1 MTRVCRFVSAA
12 MILVTIGCG
21 VGSAPTSPSR
31 AVVGSPA
38 TILSVSTASALF
50 GASAVDFA
58 RCLQA
63 AEDNPVCVAAARI
76 QRRTAGAAAT
86 APAAPINLS
95 SASSGSTVTLT
106 WGAPSSGDPVA
117 TYIIEAG
124 SGPGLANLANFTTNS
139 TATSFSASGVGA
151 GTYYLRVRAQNAG
164 GSGAAS
170 NESILVVG
178 STGCTT
184 APNAPAGLA
193 MTVSGSTVTLIWSAP
208 AGGCPPSSYVLQA
221 GSSAGSS
228 DLANANVGAATS
240 YVASGIGA
248 GTYYVRVRALNTYG
262 QSTGSNEVVVI
273 VTAGAPVPV
282 PGGAGGTW
290 VGLAPDGV
298 INVSPTCGREAA
310 DVQFVITQT
319 GSTIAGTLTARI
331 REASPVLTEPC
342 FTGTVGSIRI
352 GSLTGTVN
360 GNSVSFTLVFPQTSG
375 PPEVNVASGTF
386 TSTRMTGTMTI
397 ADRADPIGQFNLNAY
412 S

>member
-1 MTRVCRFVSAA
+1 
-12 MILVTIGCG
+12 
-21 VGSAPTSPSR
+21 
-31 AVVGSPA
+31 
-38 TILSVSTASALF
+38 
-50 GASAVDFA
+50 
-58 RCLQA
+58 
-63 AEDNPVCVAAARI
+63 
-76 QRRTAGAAAT
+76 
-86 APAAPINLS
+86 
-95 SASSGSTVTLT
+95 VTLT

-139 TATSFSASGVGA
+139 TVTSFAASGVGA

-164 GSGAAS
+164 GSSAAS
-170 NESILVVG
+170 NESILVVV

-184 APNAPAGLA
+184 APNAPASLA

-221 GSSAGSS
+221 GSSTGAS

-240 YVASGIGA
+240 YIASGIGA
-248 GTYYVRVRALNTYG
+248 GTYYVRVRALNAYG
-262 QSTGSNEVVVI
+262 QSVGSNEVVVI

-282 PGGAGGTW
+282 PGSAGGTW

-298 INVSPTCGREAA
+298 ISVSPVCGREAS

-319 GSTIAGTLTARI
+319 GNNIAGTLTARI
-331 REASPVLTEPC
+331 REASPVLTAPC
-342 FTGTVGSIRI
+342 FTGAVGSIRT

-360 GNSVSFTLVFPQTSG
+360 GNSVSFTLVIPQASG
-375 PPEVNVASGTF
+375 PPEMDVASGTF

-397 ADRADPIGQFNLNAY
+397 VGEPNPTVASFAVNR
-412 S
+412 